1 MLLSAEAAN
10 AKAVMTRKH
19 YQASTYKA
27 RTSVGYLV
35 KRAQG
40 AILESIEPAF
50 AAQGFT
56 LMQWV
61 VLMYLRDGLAK
72 TAKDICAEFRHD
84 SGALTRVIDQLEERD
99 CIERRRST
107 TDRRAIELH
116 LTPRGR
122 QLVQSLVPV
131 VVDRLN
137 LALAD
142 FSRDEVQELT
152 RLLNKLIV
160 GVEAIPREEAVS

>member
-1 MLLSAEAAN
+1 
-10 AKAVMTRKH
+10 MTRKH

-35 KRAQG
+35 KRAQ
-40 AILESIEPAF
+40 AAMLESMEPAF

-61 VLMYLRDGLAK
+61 VLMYLRDGLAH

-84 SGALTRVIDQLEERD
+84 SGALTRVIDQLEERG
-99 CIERRRST
+99 CIERQRST
-107 TDRRAIELH
+107 RDRREVELH
-116 LTPRGR
+116 LTATGR
-122 QLVQSLVPV
+122 QIVQSLVPV

-142 FSRDEVQELT
+142 FTRDEVQELT

-160 GVEAIPREEAVS
+160 GVEASTRDEAAS